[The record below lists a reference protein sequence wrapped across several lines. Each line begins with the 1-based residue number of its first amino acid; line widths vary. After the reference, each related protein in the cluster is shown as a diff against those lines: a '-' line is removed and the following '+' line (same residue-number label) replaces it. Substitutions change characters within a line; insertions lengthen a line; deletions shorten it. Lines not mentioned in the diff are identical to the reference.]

1 MEARGQLLELH
12 HEPTFQHRLSE
23 ETKVLRI
30 SLQRRSLHRQPAIL
44 MFAFSHI
51 LLCCPYS
58 ANLDQRDFYKSF
70 GRPTA
75 KVFLMAW
82 ATYQIIYWSWS
93 KLDFMEDKEEKEG
106 QHGPIDTSDQS
117 PR

>member
-1 MEARGQLLELH
+1 
-12 HEPTFQHRLSE
+12 
-23 ETKVLRI
+23 
-30 SLQRRSLHRQPAIL
+30 
-44 MFAFSHI
+44 MFVFPNI
-51 LLCCPYS
+51 LLCCLS
-58 ANLDQRDFYKSF
+58 FANLYQRDFYKSF